1 MCKCELL
8 QNQVFY
14 SFTFTEKNLSENLT
28 RFHGGLFELGIL
40 EIFTTAFLLKTFFL
54 NLTFVQ
60 VLQSALLKSE
70 TKNLLK
76 KDAIYPKN
84 SKNNNDFFFTFIFLC
99 KKVDILLEK
108 IFAKV

>member
-40 EIFTTAFLLKTFFL
+40 EIFTTAFLLKTFF
-54 NLTFVQ
+54 
-60 VLQSALLKSE
+60 
-70 TKNLLK
+70 
-76 KDAIYPKN
+76 
-84 SKNNNDFFFTFIFLC
+84 
-99 KKVDILLEK
+99 
-108 IFAKV
+108 